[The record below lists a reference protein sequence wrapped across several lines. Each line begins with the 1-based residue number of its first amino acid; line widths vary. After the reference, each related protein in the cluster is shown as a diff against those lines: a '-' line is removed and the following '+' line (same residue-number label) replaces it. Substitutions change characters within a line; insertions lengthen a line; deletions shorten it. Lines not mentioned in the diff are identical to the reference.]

1 MNKKAYIAPSL
12 KELSLNAEQ
21 EMMATSVTIE
31 GAEGKAPVVIDDET
45 DAAADS
51 HYNVWE

>member
-31 GAEGKAPVVIDDET
+31 GADKAPVVIDDET
-45 DAAADS
+45 DEAADS
-51 HYNVWE
+51 RFNVWE